1 MRTISAIWS
10 SCMRTKS
17 SIEDLFATTEF
28 IVATVPVEGGIM
40 LLLLIATAVS
50 SVCLSSMI
58 SSQPMGTRESTLN
71 SLKMKHQ
78 TNCFRNIQSRIFTL
92 IPVCNGSNRDCLGI
106 MPGAFRTE
114 PLAGSKGTL
123 AINGF
128 AKGINDPA
136 KTLNAERD
144 VDDGTSPL
152 DDIALGRENIQEG
165 LGNRAFVFAPFQ
177 S

>member
-40 LLLLIATAVS
+40 LLLLIAMAVL

-78 TNCFRNIQSRIFTL
+78 TNCFRNI
-92 IPVCNGSNRDCLGI
+92 
-106 MPGAFRTE
+106 
-114 PLAGSKGTL
+114 
-123 AINGF
+123 
-128 AKGINDPA
+128 
-136 KTLNAERD
+136 
-144 VDDGTSPL
+144 
-152 DDIALGRENIQEG
+152 
-165 LGNRAFVFAPFQ
+165 
-177 S
+177 